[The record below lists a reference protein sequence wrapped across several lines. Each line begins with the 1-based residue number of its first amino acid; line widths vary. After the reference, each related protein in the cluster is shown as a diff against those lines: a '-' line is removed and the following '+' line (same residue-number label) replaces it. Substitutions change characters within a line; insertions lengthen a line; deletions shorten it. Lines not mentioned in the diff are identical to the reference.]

1 MTHASLFSGIGGFD
15 LAAEWAGWTNMFN
28 CEIDPFCRRVL
39 KYHFPNAVQYEDIK
53 TTDFTVWRG
62 WIDVLT
68 GGFPCQP
75 FSVAGKRK
83 GTDDDRYLWPEMLR
97 AIREIRPRWVVGENV
112 RGFVNWSEGMVLDTV
127 FSDLEALG
135 YEVQPFVL
143 PACAV
148 DAPHR
153 RDRVWIVAHRADAG
167 SEGLRERQ
175 EQADKCG
182 SASDAERVGGGE
194 ICKDPTSGQSVGNG
208 IVRPRS
214 QRSAADPAILGFSIP
229 RAAWIGRPGFANEH
243 SIPNWEHFPTQPP
256 VCGGDDGLP
265 AGLDGITIPRWRIQ
279 SIKSYGNAIVP
290 QVFYQIAEMINEY
303 EKL

>member
-1 MTHASLFSGIGGFD
+1 MVAHASLFSGIGGFD

-39 KYHFPNAVQYEDIK
+39 SYHFPNAVQYEDIK

-62 WIDVLT
+62 RIDVLT

-97 AIREIRPRWVVGENV
+97 AIREISPRWVVGENV

-127 FSDLEALG
+127 FADLEAIG
-135 YEVQPFVL
+135 YEVQPFIL

-167 SEGLRERQ
+167 SESLQKREDL
-175 EQADKCG
+175 ADGCE
-182 SASDAERVGGGE
+182 AVTDAES
-194 ICKDPTSGQSVGNG
+194 SGLQGRINQQQQVPQGIEGNT
-208 IVRPRS
+208 
-214 QRSAADPAILGFSIP
+214 
-229 RAAWIGRPGFANEH
+229 GRNFARCDKH
-243 SIPNWEHFPTQPP
+243 GWECFPTQPP
-256 VCGGDDGLP
+256 IFSRDDGFP
-265 AGLDGITIPRWRIQ
+265 ARLDGTTIPRWRTH
-279 SIKSYGNAIVP
+279 SIKAYGNAIVP
-290 QVFYQIAEMINEY
+290 QVFYQIAETINEY